1 MTLGRRPGVSSVTSA
16 VIRRGSLIRLST
28 ASLSTDTEPKGS
40 LRDLALRGRILRASK
55 NNDLKEAM
63 QFFAEANERKL
74 VLDMRSF
81 VVLLSACVHPLQRS
95 GNHIAPA
102 TAHVCKK
109 HAMAVY
115 ESLILS
121 GQPPSMD
128 IFNLVS
134 KTLAAAFDHEGAV
147 RLTDDVAKYGLKPS
161 TLFRAN
167 IVQAHGRGNVA
178 LAFELYGSMKEDG
191 VRVSLIFLYCMIL
204 PALTVLS
211 INISIELRGM
221 LGCTQL

>member
-1 MTLGRRPGVSSVTSA
+1 M
-16 VIRRGSLIRLST
+16 RLST
-28 ASLSTDTEPKGS
+28 ASLLRDTEPKDS

-63 QFFAEANERKL
+63 QFFAESNERKL

-81 VVLLSACVHPLQRS
+81 VALLSACVHPLQRS

-134 KTLAAAFDHEGAV
+134 KTLAAAFDHKGAV
-147 RLTDDVAKYGLKPS
+147 RLTDDVEKYGLKPS

-167 IVQAHGRGNVA
+167 IVQAHGRRNVA

-191 VRVSLIFLYCMIL
+191 VRVSLICSYCMIL
-204 PALTVLS
+204 SVL
-211 INISIELRGM
+211 IVVFIIIFIKLRGI